1 MSISDDEKPHQ
12 SSGANR
18 LLIKGGVLILHSR
31 SIPLNSVKS
40 ISVGK
45 SQAGN
50 SIVWAAGIVAALSF
64 LIWLPAPI
72 ANPAPGVVGAFFAI
86 VAALRFH
93 TRPAPVWHL
102 YVATGLVPIDVLESE
117 DESLVRNGKVELER
131 EISRI

>member
-1 MSISDDEKPHQ
+1 MSVGDDEKPHQ
-12 SSGANR
+12 PPNGYG
-18 LLIKGGVLILHSR
+18 LPIEGGVLVLDSH
-31 SIPLNSVKS
+31 SIPLKSVKS

-50 SIVWAAGIVAALSF
+50 TVVWAAGIVAVLSF

-72 ANPAPGVVGAFFAI
+72 ANPAPGLVGAFFAI

-102 YVATGLVPIDVLESE
+102 YVATGLVPVDVLQSE
-117 DESLVRNGKVELER
+117 DESLVRDSKAELER
-131 EISRI
+131 ELSRL